1 MWWFLLLILP
11 ARCRCFFILRVLM
24 IDWFLV
30 KFVTLLSELYN
41 NRDMHNPQY
50 NVNAFKSLWHKLVH
64 QLYFTWCPADDH
76 VTSPS
81 FIGLIQILGT
91 PSRILSAL
99 EDFEAMKTV
108 LVGPQQDKSLSFWS
122 SYGAMI
128 REGHFYLVPKIMAT
142 HDKS

>member
-1 MWWFLLLILP
+1 M
-11 ARCRCFFILRVLM
+11 
-24 IDWFLV
+24 